1 VGHAVAPSL
10 VPRAVR
16 LGAGIGAV
24 LGALPGVWWAV
35 RGAATTLRAGG
46 TPMDA
51 VAQAALGLGLVAA
64 AGLLVGTAL
73 GAGAGLAY
81 ESIRTRST
89 S

>member
-1 VGHAVAPSL
+1 
-10 VPRAVR
+10 
-16 LGAGIGAV
+16 
-24 LGALPGVWWAV
+24 
-35 RGAATTLRAGG
+35 
-46 TPMDA
+46 MDA